1 MADAITVLIVDD
13 QEDARWALS
22 TFVRK
27 VGFVPLLAETGRDAL
42 ATLSTQ
48 RVDAVL
54 LDVHMPDLSGHEVL
68 EKIRKQ
74 YDTPV
79 IMLTGYGDTQDAAL
93 SLRRG
98 ANDYVTKPY
107 DHQML
112 ERSLRRVLA
121 KSAPWLGPERKSV
134 PRALLQPEKAETAE
148 TLACLIEA
156 TGMGTK
162 AQRVIHAVKHVA
174 ATDLTVLLLG
184 ATGGPARN
192 L

>member
-1 MADAITVLIVDD
+1 M
-13 QEDARWALS
+13 
-22 TFVRK
+22 
-27 VGFVPLLAETGRDAL
+27 
-42 ATLSTQ
+42 
-48 RVDAVL
+48 L

-121 KSAPWLGPERKSV
+121 KSAPWLGPEKRPV
-134 PRALLQPEKAETAE
+134 PRALLQPEMAE

-174 ATDLTVLLLG
+174 ATDLTVLLHG
-184 ATGGPARN
+184 ATGDRQGTYSAGHP
-192 L
+192 